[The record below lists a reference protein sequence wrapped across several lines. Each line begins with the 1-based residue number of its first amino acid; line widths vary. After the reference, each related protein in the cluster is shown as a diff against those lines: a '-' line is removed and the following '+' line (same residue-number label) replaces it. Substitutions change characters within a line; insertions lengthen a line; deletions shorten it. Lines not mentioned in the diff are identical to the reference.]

1 VKTKTRPPIVSQ
13 NVLAAILAGMF
24 LFTLATTAL
33 TQTQSIRGEV
43 IDVECYV
50 AQGAK
55 GESHKQCA
63 IACIKGGQPAGI
75 REENTGKIYLVVT
88 EDHATPP
95 SEKIMP
101 FIAKMVV
108 VDGTVK
114 ERGGISIIDI
124 KSIKEIGSPEPGET
138 AEKKEPKGY

>member
-1 VKTKTRPPIVSQ
+1 M
-13 NVLAAILAGMF
+13 AAILSVMF
-24 LFTLATTAL
+24 LLTLATTAL
-33 TQTQSIRGEV
+33 TQTKAIRGEV

-50 AQGAK
+50 SHGAK

-75 REENTGKIYLVVT
+75 LEENTGKIYLVVT
-88 EDHATPP
+88 EDHTTHP

-101 FIAKMVV
+101 FIARMVE

-114 ERGGISIIDI
+114 ERAGMSIIDI
-124 KSIKEIGSPEPGET
+124 KSIKEIGGPAMGET
-138 AEKKEPKGY
+138 SEKKAPKSY